1 MKDGKE
7 LLLKILKNYD
17 QLEKEPKLFE
27 CGYKLLPHSS
37 FVYYSSFVYS
47 SIDIPTANLMKELYG
62 VSQIQLIEIFRPV
75 AIEMKKASDNLA
87 KLIKESSNG
96 VLEVEEVEL

>member
-1 MKDGKE
+1 
-7 LLLKILKNYD
+7 
-17 QLEKEPKLFE
+17 
-27 CGYKLLPHSS
+27 
-37 FVYYSSFVYS
+37 
-47 SIDIPTANLMKELYG
+47 MKELYG

>member
-27 CGYKLLPHSS
+27 CGYKLLPHSN
-37 FVYYSSFVYS
+37 FVYS
-47 SIDIPTANLMKELYG
+47 SIDIPTAKLMKELYG
-62 VSQIQLIEIFRPV
+62 VSQVELTEIFRPV
-75 AIEMKKASDNLA
+75 ANEMKKASDNLA
-87 KLIKESSNG
+87 KLIKEKSNG
-96 VLEVEEVEL
+96 LLEVEDVEL

>member
-27 CGYKLLPHSS
+27 CGYKLLPH
-37 FVYYSSFVYS
+37 SSFVYS

-87 KLIKESSNG
+87 KLIKENSNG

>member
-1 MKDGKE
+1 MNGKE

-37 FVYYSSFVYS
+37 FVYSKLDV
-47 SIDIPTANLMKELYG
+47 PTAELMKELYG
-62 VSQIQLIEIFRPV
+62 VSQIELIEIFRPV
-75 AIEMKKASDNLA
+75 ANEMKKASDNLA
-87 KLIKESSNG
+87 KLIKEKSNG
-96 VLEVEEVEL
+96 VLEVEEIEL

>member
-17 QLEKEPKLFE
+17 QLEKAPKLFE
-27 CGYKLLPHSS
+27 CGYKLLPHGS
-37 FVYYSSFVYS
+37 FAYA
-47 SIDIPTANLMKELYG
+47 SIDIPTAKLMKELYG